1 MVLKV
6 RNQNVCFCVSQA
18 IKLLDMLNCPWSN
31 FDGYAWTRTC
41 ALRKRWTAPGAWTEV
56 SDALFW
62 SEIAEQASHRF
73 PNNYVFV
80 FFFPRDLQHNF
91 FSLSVFSGWSFWS
104 PRIVFWVFFI
114 CLGFEF
120 FVPSCHA
127 ASSDRV
133 SIDNKPFDVSFM
145 LTLCCCFWFLLL
157 LEKAHFCLA
166 WDQLKFSGC
175 ALKRT
180 WLVPSNLL

>member
-41 ALRKRWTAPGAWTEV
+41 ALRKRWTAPGAWTDV

-114 CLGFEF
+114 CLGFVF
-120 FVPSCHA
+120 FCSELSRCFFRSSLDWRQTFWCLVHVDPALFFSSCC
-127 ASSDRV
+127 S
-133 SIDNKPFDVSFM
+133 
-145 LTLCCCFWFLLL
+145 
-157 LEKAHFCLA
+157 
-166 WDQLKFSGC
+166 
-175 ALKRT
+175 
-180 WLVPSNLL
+180 